1 MALEAADEPKVS
13 SGLYDN
19 DDAASININS
29 KLVNPFVGKTH
40 EEMDD
45 LITRFME
52 KTRIDGIYDE
62 HIRKGAYLA
71 QDQSA
76 FDDLRE
82 DALTLKPEERSA
94 LRMEDPKTGNKWNQP
109 WILYALVGCC
119 SLGAAVQGWDE
130 TAVNGAQLYYAHAF
144 GIGKGSSDAPDDR
157 DAGLRGLVNSAP
169 YLCCAVLGCWLTGPM
184 NRLLGRR
191 GTILVTCLISSL
203 TCLWQAFTSSWWHL
217 FIARLVLGL
226 GIGPKSIMLGYVAGV
241 AFRSVLDGDSD
252 GCSNDQPVGIL
263 LGIRCSLNWRLMLA
277 SPTILPLVAVA
288 YVYTLPESPRW
299 LLSKARQGK
308 TQNFEGA
315 FSALCKLRH
324 TRLQAAR
331 DLFLMDHLLD
341 NEEHIKQSQQ
351 VFPYSGRS
359 TAGE

>member
-29 KLVNPFVGKTH
+29 KKLVNPFVGKTH

-109 WILYALVGCC
+109 WILVRDRRLTQEPG
-119 SLGAAVQGWDE
+119 
-130 TAVNGAQLYYAHAF
+130 T
-144 GIGKGSSDAPDDR
+144 DA
-157 DAGLRGLVNSAP
+157 S
-169 YLCCAVLGCWLTGPM
+169 
-184 NRLLGRR
+184 
-191 GTILVTCLISSL
+191 
-203 TCLWQAFTSSWWHL
+203 
-217 FIARLVLGL
+217 
-226 GIGPKSIMLGYVAGV
+226 
-241 AFRSVLDGDSD
+241 
-252 GCSNDQPVGIL
+252 
-263 LGIRCSLNWRLMLA
+263 
-277 SPTILPLVAVA
+277 
-288 YVYTLPESPRW
+288 
-299 LLSKARQGK
+299 
-308 TQNFEGA
+308 
-315 FSALCKLRH
+315 
-324 TRLQAAR
+324 
-331 DLFLMDHLLD
+331 
-341 NEEHIKQSQQ
+341 
-351 VFPYSGRS
+351 
-359 TAGE
+359 